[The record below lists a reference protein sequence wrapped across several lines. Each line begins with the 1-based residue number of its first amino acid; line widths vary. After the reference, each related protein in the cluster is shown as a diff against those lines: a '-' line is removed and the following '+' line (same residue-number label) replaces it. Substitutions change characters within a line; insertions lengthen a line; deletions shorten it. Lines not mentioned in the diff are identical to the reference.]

1 MKQAHKALL
10 YSAAIFPGSGH
21 FLLRHMP
28 AGFVFAG
35 FGVGCIVALV
45 SQIMAIANDVSQR
58 ILSGEL
64 PFDIIEITRAV
75 SAETSERVWV
85 SDNLAIWLLLACY
98 LLAAADAY
106 RLGLRRDRAAG
117 DNAPA
122 D

>member
-1 MKQAHKALL
+1 MTWIRLEGV
-10 YSAAIFPGSGH
+10 SAAPGGRALFTNLDWTLDAPARLGLVGPSGSGKST
-21 FLLRHMP
+21 LL
-28 AGFVFAG
+28 
-35 FGVGCIVALV
+35 
-45 SQIMAIANDVSQR
+45 R